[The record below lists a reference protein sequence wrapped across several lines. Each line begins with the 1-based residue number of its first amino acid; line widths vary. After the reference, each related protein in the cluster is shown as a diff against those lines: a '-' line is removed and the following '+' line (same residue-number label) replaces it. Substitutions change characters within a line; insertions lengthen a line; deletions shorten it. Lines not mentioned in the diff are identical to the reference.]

1 MHMISSFNIFLH
13 FPKNVPAAKIYK
25 LHIIASVIGWLKPIT
40 LFHTLVTYLRFI
52 YNSSCSQWEYVVF
65 KTNNHDD
72 LNQVGCS
79 TLKIL
84 RIISEFY
91 CSVTMSN
98 S

>member
-72 LNQVGCS
+72 FLG
-79 TLKIL
+79 LKQEVL
-84 RIISEFY
+84 RIILTF
-91 CSVTMSN
+91 CFNVIMST